1 MPRRAS
7 DFDQEEERGDGVYYA
22 SANDRNRAS
31 FSAVSP
37 PNSAHAARLAR
48 LSMAVHQ
55 PKGHERNENQRLI
68 GDNDSHTRMI
78 ESGSVEEPPRQ
89 RQPHR
94 SWFHSITGRRT
105 VHKDDLPRYEAS
117 EPERVHRAERR
128 GEREDYRITH
138 LEPRETSVVVPPDAE
153 VEVTRDR
160 NEHRTSYN
168 IQGSKGYVR
177 VSAPMASNE
186 AELFDA
192 IADGRTVP
200 RYQPGDSIKTR
211 SRY

>member
-7 DFDQEEERGDGVYYA
+7 NFDQEEQRGDGVYYA
-22 SANDRNRAS
+22 SANNQNRAS

-37 PNSAHAARLAR
+37 PNSSHAARLAQ

-55 PKGHERNENQRLI
+55 PKGHEHNEHQRLI
-68 GDNDSHTRMI
+68 GDNGAYNRMI
-78 ESGSVEEPPRQ
+78 ESGSVDEPPRQ

-94 SWFHSITGRRT
+94 SWFHAITGQRT
-105 VHKDDLPRYEAS
+105 VHKEDLPRREAS
-117 EPERVHRAERR
+117 ELDRVDRPGRR
-128 GEREDYRITH
+128 GEREDYRVAH
-138 LEPRETSVVVPPDAE
+138 REPRETSVVVPPDTE

-160 NEHRTSYN
+160 NESRTSYY

-192 IADGRTVP
+192 IADGRSAP
-200 RYQPGDSIKTR
+200 QQEQGHSIRTR